1 MKNQHN
7 VRNIVLLI
15 LFIIPLVLFII
26 NLCFFIVDLQV
37 PPHVHLVRGLK
48 YSAKGDYDSAIKA
61 YDEAIEIKPDYAS
74 AYALRSESYRAKDK
88 DKDKDKDAQ
97 SNADWD
103 KASELRKAQ

>member
-48 YSAKGDYDSAIKA
+48 YSATGNHDKAIKA
-61 YDEAIEIKPDYAS
+61 YTKAIKIKPDYVS
-74 AYALRSESYRAKDK
+74 AYALRAESYRANKQNGLSD
-88 DKDKDKDAQ
+88 D
-97 SNADWD
+97 DWV
-103 KASELRKAQ
+103 KASELRKAP